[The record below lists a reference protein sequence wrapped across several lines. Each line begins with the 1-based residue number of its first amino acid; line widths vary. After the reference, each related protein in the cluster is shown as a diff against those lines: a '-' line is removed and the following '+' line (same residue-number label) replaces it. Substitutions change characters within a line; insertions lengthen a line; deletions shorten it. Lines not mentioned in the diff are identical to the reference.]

1 MRRTWQGLRL
11 LILAWIALG
20 AAQAVRGQALKTG
33 EQAPS
38 VEIFGGYS
46 YLRADT
52 LDTSHPFGL
61 NGVSGSVA
69 YNFNRVVGVV
79 ADFGFYHQGSVTGN
93 GLSLNLSSYQVGP
106 RFSLRNR
113 RHLTPF
119 AQALV
124 GAGHAG
130 GTLYTSSLGP
140 GVAPLGTSSAL
151 MVTTGVGLD
160 WKLNHSL
167 GIRVIQAE
175 YLYSQFPNGTAG
187 DNRQN
192 NVRLSAGVVLSFGH
206 R

>member
-1 MRRTWQGLRL
+1 MRLTRHYLKFFL
-11 LILAWIALG
+11 SAWVALG

-33 EQAPS
+33 EEAPT

-61 NGVSGSVA
+61 NGASGSVA
-69 YNFNRVVGVV
+69 YNFNRVFGVV
-79 ADFGFYHQGSVTGN
+79 ADFGFYHQGNVTGN
-93 GLSLNLSSYQVGP
+93 GLSLNLSSYQAGP

-119 AQALV
+119 AQALL

-140 GVAPLGTSSAL
+140 GLAPLGASYAL
-151 MVTTGVGLD
+151 MVTAGVGLD
-160 WKLNHSL
+160 WKLNHTV

-175 YLYSQFPNGTAG
+175 YLYSQFPNASVS

-192 NVRLSAGVVLSFGH
+192 NVRLSSGIVLSFGN

>member
-1 MRRTWQGLRL
+1 MRRTCQGLRFL
-11 LILAWIALG
+11 VSAWIALG
-20 AAQAVRGQALKTG
+20 TAQAVWGQTLKTG
-33 EQAPS
+33 EQAPT
-38 VEIFGGYS
+38 VEIFGGYTC
-46 YLRADT
+46 LRADT
-52 LDTSHPFGL
+52 LETSHPFGL
-61 NGVSGSVA
+61 NGASASVA
-69 YNFNRVVGVV
+69 YNFNRLLGVV
-79 ADFGFYHQGSVTGN
+79 ADIGFYHQGNVTGN

-130 GTLYTSSLGP
+130 GTLYTSSLDP
-140 GVAPLGTSSAL
+140 GLPPLGTSSAL
-151 MVTTGVGLD
+151 MVTAGVGLD
-160 WKLNHSL
+160 WNLNHRV

-175 YLYSQFPNGTAG
+175 YLYSRFPNASVN

-192 NVRLSAGVVLSFGH
+192 NVRLSAGIVFSFGN